1 MFQITH
7 SLKLVLLGLAALTLA
22 ACGGGGEDSVDGGT
36 KLLTCN
42 VPQIPN
48 AAGTACID
56 PPPIKCKAPTV
67 PDAKNETCIVGVDP
81 NAPEPI
87 FFPAAGQA
95 ALFYKR
101 ADGNYEGYRLH
112 TWNND
117 ACSAYKDSSL
127 AASWDNG
134 LVHNGVDPNYGA
146 YWILELKDGVAGV
159 EGACGNFIIH
169 IGTDDAGKEMGGGD
183 QKMPLGPKSDEKFA
197 RMNFTFS
204 GVNSVFEFP
213 LLSLGVSI
221 ANSAAHWLD
230 SNTFVWNVDRAIA
243 SKVQLHH
250 SATADLEIDAD
261 DQLNGQTLALE
272 PTELTEQQKALVPH
286 IADWP
291 AFRTNL
297 TADQAKSVVK
307 NQLVL
312 AAYDAENKLAA
323 ASYVQAAK
331 VLDDLYTKAEAD
343 ADEAT
348 LGVSYQGDTVK
359 VAVWAPTA
367 QSVALKL
374 YNAAKTLTSTQAM
387 SLDTT
392 TGIWSYSGTK
402 ANLDRSF
409 YRFEVKVYHPATKK
423 VETIESTDPYSVSVS
438 TNGRFSQFVNLA
450 DEDLKPEG
458 WATHTIPTVEN
469 PEDIV
474 IYEGH
479 IRDFSIRDASVSE
492 ANRGKYLAFTE
503 TESAP
508 VQHLKKLAE
517 SGVTHFHM
525 LPATD
530 MATVNEDVTKR
541 VEITDTVGDLCK
553 VNANAKVCGVE
564 NDATV
569 LIDLLKSYQPSGELA
584 QQLVND
590 MRATDGFNWG
600 YDPHHFN
607 VPEGSYASSA
617 EGVARIKEMRAMNK
631 ALHEMGLRVVLDV
644 VYNHTNSSAVFD
656 NSVFDKVV
664 PGYYHRYNPTTGTIE
679 RSTCCEN
686 TALEHKMM
694 DKFVKDSLVL
704 LAREYGFDGFRFDI
718 MGHHPKS
725 GILAARDAVTAVDP
739 DTYFYGEG
747 WNFGE
752 VADDRLFEQARQAN
766 MAGTE
771 VGTFNDRI
779 RDSVRSA
786 ALFTGIAED
795 GERQQQNFIEIG
807 LAGTLKDFVIEDYR
821 GIAGPAS
828 DVTWNG
834 QAAGYAQDPAD
845 IINYVSKHDNE
856 AIWDKL
862 QLELHNKG
870 VELSL
875 ENRVRVNSIALAI
888 PLLSQGIPFLQ
899 MGDDLLRSKSLDRN
913 SYDSGDWFNFVDFSK
928 ETNNWNV
935 GLPLAQDNSAN
946 WPTIAAVA
954 TKSSTKA
961 TADDIEYSS
970 AVFNEFLQ
978 IRKSTNLFRLTTG
991 QDVIDR
997 VGFHNIGRNMTAGL
1011 IVMSIDDGTGL
1022 TDLDPEHDAVV
1033 VVINGTSQ
1041 QQSHT
1046 VPTAKGFTLHP
1057 VQAASVDAVVR
1068 EASFD
1073 EAATEGTFT
1082 VPAYT
1087 AAVFVKVQNGDQGEG
1102 LKADAT
1108 MGAPDIAPY
1117 GLTTV
1122 YVRGGMNG
1130 WGETDAMT
1138 YEGEG
1143 VYSATITV
1151 DAGDYEFKVAS
1162 SDWSTVDF
1170 GSADQQVALGTA
1182 KTLTRGASNLKI
1194 TIPKTSS
1201 YTFSVNANDPEA
1213 PVLTVTEY
1221 VPYGETS
1228 VYLRGVG
1235 GDWGTTNEFEYA
1247 GSNIYS
1253 ITLNL
1258 GTGAQSFKVAS
1269 ADWSTVNFGGGAD
1282 VNVTLGTAKTL
1293 ESPGADLRLQLDEA
1307 GNYQFAV
1314 DATDTAAPVLTV
1326 SKVE

>member
-1 MFQITH
+1 MFQITN
-7 SLKLVLLGLAALTLA
+7 SLKLALLGLAALTLA
-22 ACGGGGEDSVDGGT
+22 ACGGGGSDSVEGGT

-81 NAPEPI
+81 NAPAPV
-87 FFPAAGQA
+87 FFPATTQA

-101 ADGNYEGYRLH
+101 ADGNYDGYRLH

-159 EGACGNFIIH
+159 AGACGNFIIH
-169 IGTDDAGKEMGGGD
+169 KGTDDAGKEMGGGD

-213 LLSLGVSI
+213 LLALGVSI
-221 ANSAAHWLD
+221 ADSAAHWLD
-230 SNTFVWNVDRAIA
+230 ASTFVWNIDRAIA
-243 SKVQLHH
+243 TKVQLHH
-250 SATADLEIDAD
+250 SATANLAIDAD
-261 DQLNGQTLALE
+261 DKLNGDTVALE
-272 PTELTEQQKALVPH
+272 ATELTDQQKAMVPH
-286 IADWP
+286 LANWP
-291 AFRTNL
+291 AYRSSMTEAQVKAVL
-297 TADQAKSVVK
+297 K

-312 AAYDAENKLAA
+312 SAYDADNKLSA

-331 VLDDLYTKAEAD
+331 VLDHLYTSGEAD

-348 LGVSYQGDTVK
+348 LGVVYDGNTVK
-359 VAVWAPTA
+359 VSVWAPTA
-367 QSVALKL
+367 QNVALKL
-374 YNAAKTLTSTQAM
+374 YNAAKTLTSTQTM
-387 SLDTT
+387 SLDAA
-392 TGIWSYSGTK
+392 TGIWSYSGIK
-402 ANLDRSF
+402 ANLDRNF
-409 YRFEVKVYHPATKK
+409 YRFEVKAYHPATKK
-423 VETIESTDPYSVSVS
+423 IETVEATDPYSVSLS
-438 TNGRFSQFVNLA
+438 TNGRYSQFVNLA

-458 WATHTIPTVEN
+458 WANQIIPTIEN
-469 PEDIV
+469 PEDTV

-479 IRDFSIRDASVSE
+479 IRDFSIRDTSVSA

-503 TESAP
+503 MDSAP
-508 VQHLKKLAE
+508 VMHLKKLAE

-541 VEITDTVGDLCK
+541 VEITDTVGKLCA
-553 VNANAKVCGVE
+553 VNANAKVCGKE
-564 NDATV
+564 NAATI
-569 LIDLLKSYQPSGELA
+569 LADLLKSYQPSGELA
-584 QQLVND
+584 QQLVAD

-607 VPEGSYASSA
+607 VPEGSYASNP
-617 EGVARIKEMRAMNK
+617 EGVARIKEMRAMNQ
-631 ALHEMGLRVVLDV
+631 ALHEIGLRVVLDV
-644 VYNHTNSSAVFD
+644 VYNHTNSSAIFD
-656 NSVFDKVV
+656 NSVFDKIV
-664 PGYYHRYNPTTGTIE
+664 PGYFHRYNPVSGSIE

-704 LAREYGFDGFRFDI
+704 LAREYSFDGFRFDI
-718 MGHHPKS
+718 MGHHPKA
-725 GILAARDAVTAVDP
+725 GILAAREAVRAVDP

-779 RDSVRSA
+779 RDAVRSA
-786 ALFTGIAED
+786 ALFSDQGED
-795 GERQQQNFIEIG
+795 GEKQQQNFIEIG
-807 LAGTLKDFVIEDYR
+807 LAGTLKDFVLKDYR
-821 GIAGPAS
+821 GNTGTAS
-828 DVTWNG
+828 GVSWNS
-834 QAAGYAQDPAD
+834 QPAGYATDPAD

-862 QLELHNKG
+862 QLELHNAG
-870 VELSL
+870 VDLTL
-875 ENRVRVNSIALAI
+875 ENRVRVNTVALAI

-899 MGDDLLRSKSLDRN
+899 MGDDLLRSKSMDRN

-928 ETNNWNV
+928 ESNNWNV

-946 WPTIAAVA
+946 WATIAAVA
-954 TKSSTKA
+954 TKSNTKA
-961 TADDIEYSS
+961 GPEEIRFSS
-970 AVFNEFLQ
+970 DVFNEFLQ
-978 IRKSTNLFRLTTG
+978 IRKSSPLFRLTTG
-991 QDVIDR
+991 QDVMDR
-997 VGFHNIGRNMTAGL
+997 VGFHNIGKAMKPGL
-1011 IVMSIDDGTGL
+1011 IVMSIDDGIGL
-1022 TDLDPEHDAVV
+1022 TDIDPETDAVV
-1033 VVINGTSQ
+1033 VVINGTSAE
-1041 QQSHT
+1041 QSHK
-1046 VPTAKGFTLHP
+1046 VATAKGFVLHQ
-1057 VQAASVDAVVR
+1057 VQATSADELVQQ
-1068 EASFD
+1068 ASFT

-1087 AAVFVKVQNGDQGEG
+1087 AAVFVKPQQGAQGEG

-1108 MGAPDIAPY
+1108 MGAADIPPY

-1130 WGETDAMT
+1130 WGEVDAMS
-1138 YEGEG
+1138 YDGDG
-1143 VYSATITV
+1143 VYSVSITV
-1151 DAGDYEFKVAS
+1151 AAGDYE
-1162 SDWSTVDF
+1162 
-1170 GSADQQVALGTA
+1170 
-1182 KTLTRGASNLKI
+1182 
-1194 TIPKTSS
+1194 
-1201 YTFSVNANDPEA
+1201 
-1213 PVLTVTEY
+1213 
-1221 VPYGETS
+1221 
-1228 VYLRGVG
+1228 
-1235 GDWGTTNEFEYA
+1235 
-1247 GSNIYS
+1247 
-1253 ITLNL
+1253 
-1258 GTGAQSFKVAS
+1258 FKVAS
-1269 ADWSTVNFGGGAD
+1269 ADWSTVDFGSSAQQVTLGAAKTLSRGASNLKVTFPKTSTYTFTVNAANPEAPQITVAEFVPFGATTVYLRGSMNGWSENSPLQYEGAGVYSLTVNLAAAD
-1282 VNVTLGTAKTL
+1282 HEFKIASADWSTVDFGAADQNVTLGADKTL
-1293 ESPGADLRLQLDEA
+1293 TARGANMKLQITEQADYKFSLNAANPG
-1307 GNYQFAV
+1307 
-1314 DATDTAAPVLTV
+1314 APVL
-1326 SKVE
+1326 KVVKAQ

>member
-1 MFQITH
+1 MFHITN
-7 SLKLVLLGLAALTLA
+7 SLKLALLGLAALTLA

-48 AAGTACID
+48 AAGTACIA

-81 NAPEPI
+81 NAPAPV
-87 FFPAAGQA
+87 FFPGAGQA

-134 LVHNGVDPNYGA
+134 LVHTAVDPNYGA
-146 YWILELKDGVAGV
+146 YWVLELKDGVAGV
-159 EGACGNFIIH
+159 EGACGNFLIH

-230 SNTFVWNVDRAIA
+230 TNTFVWNVDRAIA

-250 SATADLEIDAD
+250 SATANLEIDAD
-261 DQLNGQTLALE
+261 DQLNGDTIVLE
-272 PTELTEQQKALVPH
+272 ETELTDQQKALVPH

-291 AFRTNL
+291 AFRSNM
-297 TADQAKSVVK
+297 TAEQAKSVLK

-312 AAYDAENKLAA
+312 SAYDAENKLST

-331 VLDDLYTKAEAD
+331 VLDDLYTSAEAD

-348 LGVSYQGDTVK
+348 LGVSYEGDAVK
-359 VAVWAPTA
+359 VALWAPTA

-387 SLDTT
+387 TLDAA

-402 ANLDRSF
+402 ANLDRTF
-409 YRFEVKVYHPATKK
+409 YRFEVKVYHPTTKK
-423 VETIESTDPYSVSVS
+423 VETVESTDPYSVSLS

-458 WATHTIPTVEN
+458 WATQTIPTIEN
-469 PEDIV
+469 PEDTV

-479 IRDFSIRDASVSE
+479 IRDFSIRDTSVSE

-503 TESAP
+503 MESAP
-508 VQHLKKLAE
+508 VLHLKKLAE

-541 VEITDTVGDLCK
+541 VEITDTVGELCA
-553 VNANAKVCGVE
+553 VNAAAKVCEDE

-569 LIDLLKSYQPSGELA
+569 LLDLLKSYQPSGELA
-584 QQLVND
+584 QQLVAD

-631 ALHEMGLRVVLDV
+631 ALHDIGLRVVLDV

-656 NSVFDKVV
+656 NSVFDKIV
-664 PGYYHRYNPTTGTIE
+664 PGYFHRYNPTTGMIE

-686 TALEHKMM
+686 TAIEHKMM

-704 LAREYGFDGFRFDI
+704 LAREYSFDGFRFDI
-718 MGHHPKS
+718 MGHHPKA
-725 GILAARDAVTAVDP
+725 GILAARDAVRAVDP

-771 VGTFNDRI
+771 VGTFNDRL

-786 ALFTGIAED
+786 ALFTGKGED
-795 GERQQQNFIEIG
+795 GERQQQNYIEIG
-807 LAGTLKDFVIEDYR
+807 LAGTLKDFIIKDYR
-821 GIAGPAS
+821 GNTGTAS
-828 DVTWNG
+828 SVIWNS
-834 QAAGYAQDPAD
+834 QPAGYATDPAD

-862 QLELHNKG
+862 QLELHNAG
-870 VELSL
+870 VDLSL

-913 SYDSGDWFNFVDFSK
+913 SYDAGDWFNFVDFSK

-946 WPTIAAVA
+946 WATMASVA
-954 TKSSTKA
+954 TKANTKA
-961 TADDIEYSS
+961 AAEDIQFSS
-970 AVFNEFLQ
+970 DVFNEFLQ
-978 IRKSTNLFRLTTG
+978 IRKSSPLFRLTTG
-991 QDVIDR
+991 QDVMQR
-997 VGFHNIGRNMTAGL
+997 VGFHNIGKNLTPGL

-1022 TDLDPEHDAVV
+1022 ADLDPDHDAVV
-1033 VVINGTSQ
+1033 VVINGTATE
-1041 QQSHT
+1041 QSHE
-1046 VPTAKGFTLHP
+1046 VATAKGFVLHQ
-1057 VQAASVDAVVR
+1057 VQQASADSQVQD
-1068 EASFD
+1068 ASFA

-1087 AAVFVKVQNGDQGEG
+1087 AAVFVKPQNGAQGEG

-1108 MGAPDIAPY
+1108 LGAADIPPY
-1117 GLTTV
+1117 ELTTI
-1122 YVRGGMNG
+1122 YVRGAMNG
-1130 WGETDAMT
+1130 WGETDAMS
-1138 YEGEG
+1138 YDGDG
-1143 VYSATITV
+1143 VYSASITIA
-1151 DAGDYEFKVAS
+1151 AGDYEFKIAS
-1162 SDWSTVDF
+1162 ANWSTVDF
-1170 GSADQQVALGTA
+1170 GSADQQVTLGAA
-1182 KTLTRGASNLKI
+1182 KTLSRGGSNLKI
-1194 TIPKTSS
+1194 TIPKTST
-1201 YTFSVNANDPEA
+1201 YTFRVNAIAPEA
-1213 PVLTVTEY
+1213 PVLTVTEF
-1221 VPYGETS
+1221 VPYGETT
-1228 VYLRGVG
+1228 VYLRGNMNG
-1235 GDWGTTNEFEYA
+1235 WGEINPLQYEGA
-1247 GSNIYS
+1247 GVYS
-1253 ITLNL
+1253 VTLNL
-1258 GTGAQSFKVAS
+1258 AVSADHEFKIAS
-1269 ADWSTVNFGGGAD
+1269 ADWSTVDFGSADQAVSLDTDKVLTRGGSNLKLPITEQAD
-1282 VNVTLGTAKTL
+1282 YKVTLT
-1293 ESPGADLRLQLDEA
+1293 
-1307 GNYQFAV
+1307 
-1314 DATDTAAPVLTV
+1314 ATDTAAPVLKVT
-1326 SKVE
+1326 KVE

>member
-1 MFQITH
+1 MFQITN
-7 SLKLVLLGLAALTLA
+7 SLKLALLGLAALTLA
-22 ACGGGGEDSVDGGT
+22 ACGGGSDSVEGGT

-56 PPPIKCKAPTV
+56 PPPIKCPAPTV

-81 NAPEPI
+81 NAPDPV
-87 FFPAAGQA
+87 FFPGSGQA

-101 ADGNYEGYRLH
+101 ADGNYTGYRLH

-117 ACSAYKDSSL
+117 ACNAYKDSSL

-146 YWILELKDGVAGV
+146 YWILELKDGAAGV
-159 EGACGNFIIH
+159 AGACGNFLIH

-183 QKMPLGPKSDEKFA
+183 QKMPLAPKADEKFA

-213 LLSLGVSI
+213 LLSLGVSVSD
-221 ANSAAHWLD
+221 SAAHWID
-230 SNTFVWNVDRAIA
+230 ASTFVWNVDRAIA
-243 SKVQLHH
+243 TKVQLHH
-250 SATADLEIDAD
+250 SATADLKIDAD
-261 DQLNGQTLALE
+261 SKLNGTTVVLE
-272 PTELTEQQKALVPH
+272 ETQLTDAQKALVPH
-286 IADWP
+286 LASW
-291 AFRTNL
+291 AAYKNTL
-297 TADQAKSVVK
+297 TADQVKSVLK

-312 AAYDAENKLAA
+312 AAYDAENKLSA

-331 VLDDLYTKAEAD
+331 VLDDVYTKGTAD

-348 LGVSYQGDTVK
+348 LGVTYSGDAVK
-359 VAVWAPTA
+359 ASLWAPTA
-367 QSVALKL
+367 QSVALKV
-374 YNAAKTLTSTQAM
+374 YNSAKTLTSTQNM
-387 SLDTT
+387 TLDSA

-402 ANLDRSF
+402 ASLDRQF

-423 VETIESTDPYSVSVS
+423 VETVEATDPYSVSLA
-438 TNGRFSQFVNLA
+438 TNGRFSQFVNLSDA
-450 DEDLKPEG
+450 DLKPEG
-458 WATHTIPTVEN
+458 WANQTIPTITN
-469 PEDIV
+469 PEDTV

-479 IRDFSIRDASVSE
+479 IRDFSIRDTTVSE

-503 TESAP
+503 MDSAP

-530 MATVNEDVTKR
+530 MATVNEDASKR
-541 VEITDTVGDLCK
+541 VDITDTVGELCAINTTAK
-553 VNANAKVCGVE
+553 ICGKENA
-564 NDATV
+564 ATV
-569 LIDLLKSYQPSGELA
+569 LVDLLKSYQPSGELA
-584 QQLVND
+584 QQLVAD

-631 ALHEMGLRVVLDV
+631 ALHDIGMRVVLDV

-664 PGYYHRYNPTTGTIE
+664 PGYFHRYSPTSGSIE

-704 LAREYGFDGFRFDI
+704 LAREYSFDGFRFDI
-718 MGHHPKS
+718 MGHHPKA
-725 GILAARDAVTAVDP
+725 GILAARDAVRAVDP

-786 ALFTGIAED
+786 ALFNPEGSD
-795 GERQQQNFIEIG
+795 GDRQQQNYIEIG
-807 LAGTLKDFVIEDYR
+807 LAGTLKDYVLKDYLGNTGTASGVI
-821 GIAGPAS
+821 
-828 DVTWNG
+828 WNG
-834 QAAGYAQDPAD
+834 QAAGYADDPAD

-862 QLELHNKG
+862 QLELHNAG
-870 VELSL
+870 IELTL

-899 MGDDLLRSKSLDRN
+899 MGDDLLRSKSMDRN
-913 SYDSGDWFNFVDFSK
+913 SYDAGDWFNFVDFSK
-928 ETNNWNV
+928 ESNNWNV

-946 WPTIAAVA
+946 WPVIAEVA

-961 TADDIEYSS
+961 ATDEIQFSS
-970 AVFNEFLQ
+970 DLFNEFLQ
-978 IRKSTNLFRLTTG
+978 IRKSSNLFRLTTG
-991 QDVIDR
+991 QDVMAR
-997 VGFHNIGRNMTAGL
+997 VGFHNIGKTLTPGL
-1011 IVMSIDDGTGL
+1011 IVMSIDDGAGL
-1022 TDLDPEHDAVV
+1022 TDLDPDHDAVV
-1033 VVINGTSQ
+1033 VIINGTSEQ
-1041 QQSHT
+1041 LSHK
-1046 VPTAKGFTLHP
+1046 VPTAKGFELHP
-1057 VQAASVDAVVR
+1057 VQAASVDVNVQD
-1068 EASFD
+1068 ASFS

-1087 AAVFVKVQNGDQGEG
+1087 AAVFVKPQDGAQGDG

-1130 WGETDAMT
+1130 WGETDAMN
-1138 YEGEG
+1138 YDGEG
-1143 VYSATITV
+1143 VYSAKITIN
-1151 DAGDYEFKVAS
+1151 AGDYEFKVAS
-1162 SDWSTVDF
+1162 SDWSAVDF
-1170 GSADQQVALGTA
+1170 GSASQQVTLAES
-1182 KTLTRGASNLKI
+1182 KTLSRGGSNLKI

-1201 YTFSVNANDPEA
+1201 YVFSLNANNPEA
-1213 PVLTVTEY
+1213 PVITVTEY
-1221 VPYGETS
+1221 VPYGATS

-1235 GDWGTTNEFEYA
+1235 GDWGTTNKFDYSGA
-1247 GSNIYS
+1247 NIYS

-1258 GTGAQSFKVAS
+1258 NSGSQSFKVAS
-1269 ADWSTVNFGGGAD
+1269 EDWATVNFGGGSD
-1282 VNVTLGTAKTL
+1282 VNVTLGTAKML
-1293 ESPGADLRLQLDEA
+1293 ESPGADLKLQLDQA
-1307 GNYQFAV
+1307 GQYKFDV
-1314 DATDTAAPVLTV
+1314 DASDVAVPVLKVT
-1326 SKVE
+1326 KVE

>member
-1 MFQITH
+1 MFQIIN
-7 SLKLVLLGLAALTLA
+7 SLKLALLGLAALTLA
-22 ACGGGGEDSVDGGT
+22 ACGGGGEDSVEGGT

-48 AAGTACID
+48 ATGTACID

-67 PDAKNETCIVGVDP
+67 PDAKNESCIVGVDP
-81 NAPEPI
+81 NAPEPA
-87 FFPAAGQA
+87 FFPAPGQA

-101 ADGNYEGYRLH
+101 ADGNYNGYRLH

-117 ACSAYKDSSL
+117 ACDAYKDSSL

-134 LVHNGVDPNYGA
+134 LVHTAVDPNYGA
-146 YWILELKDGVAGV
+146 YWVLELKDGVAGV
-159 EGACGNFIIH
+159 EGACGNFLIH

-213 LLSLGVSI
+213 LLALGVSI

-230 SNTFVWNVDRAIA
+230 ANTFVWNVDRTMAT
-243 SKVQLHH
+243 KVQLHH
-250 SATADLEIDAD
+250 SANADLAIDD
-261 DQLNGQTLALE
+261 DDKLNGQTLVLE
-272 PTELTEQQKALVPH
+272 ETELTDAQKAKVPH
-286 IADWP
+286 LADWP
-291 AFRTNL
+291 AYRSTM
-297 TADQAKSVVK
+297 TAEQAKTIVK

-312 AAYDAENKLAA
+312 SAHDAENKLAA

-331 VLDDLYTKAEAD
+331 VLDDLYTSGDDD

-348 LGVSYQGDTVK
+348 LGLSYQGDTIT
-359 VAVWAPTA
+359 VALWAPTA
-367 QSVALKL
+367 RTVALKL
-374 YNAAKTLTSTQAM
+374 YNAAKTLTATQAM
-387 SLDTT
+387 TLDAK
-392 TGIWSYSGTK
+392 TGIWSYSGSK
-402 ANLDRSF
+402 ANLDRNF
-409 YRFEVKVYHPATKK
+409 YRFEVTVYHPATKK
-423 VETIESTDPYSVSVS
+423 VETVESTDPYSVSLS

-458 WATHTIPTVEN
+458 WASRTIPTVKN
-469 PEDIV
+469 PEDTV

-479 IRDFSIRDASVSE
+479 IRDFSIRDTSVSE

-503 TESAP
+503 MDSAP
-508 VQHLKKLAE
+508 VMHLKKLAE

-541 VEITDTVGDLCK
+541 VEITDTVGELCA
-553 VNANAKVCGVE
+553 VNAAAKVCGQE
-564 NDATV
+564 NAATV
-569 LIDLLKSYQPSGELA
+569 LLDLLKSYQPSGELA
-584 QQLVND
+584 QQLVAD

-607 VPEGSYASSA
+607 VPEGSYASNP
-617 EGVARIKEMRAMNK
+617 EGVARIKEMRAMNQ
-631 ALHEMGLRVVLDV
+631 ALQEVGLRVVLDV
-644 VYNHTNSSAVFD
+644 VYNHTNSSAVFE

-704 LAREYGFDGFRFDI
+704 LAREYGFDGFRFDV
-718 MGHHPKS
+718 MGHHPKAD
-725 GILAARDAVTAVDP
+725 ILAARELVRAVDP

-779 RDSVRSA
+779 RDAVRSA
-786 ALFTGIAED
+786 ALFTEKNED
-795 GERQQQNFIEIG
+795 GDRQQQNYIEIG
-807 LAGTLKDFVIEDYR
+807 LAGSLKDFVLEDHR
-821 GIAGPAS
+821 GNTGMAS
-828 DVTWNG
+828 GVNWNS
-834 QAAGYAQDPAD
+834 QPAGYAEDPAD

-862 QLELHNKG
+862 QLELHNAG
-870 VELSL
+870 VDLSL
-875 ENRVRVNSIALAI
+875 ENRVRVNNIALAI
-888 PLLSQGIPFLQ
+888 PVLSQGIPFLQ

-913 SYDSGDWFNFVDFSK
+913 SYDAGDWFNFVDFTK
-928 ETNNWNV
+928 ESNNWNI
-935 GLPLAQDNSAN
+935 GLPLAQDNRAN
-946 WPTIAAVA
+946 WSVMAAV
-954 TKSSTKA
+954 STKA
-961 TADDIEYSS
+961 NAKAGRDEIEFSS
-970 AVFNEFLQ
+970 DLFNEFLN
-978 IRKSTNLFRLTTG
+978 IRKSSNLFRLTTG
-991 QDVIDR
+991 QDVIER
-997 VGFHNIGRNMTAGL
+997 LGFHNIGKNLTPGL

-1022 TDLDPEHDAVV
+1022 TDVDPEHDAVV
-1033 VVINGTSQ
+1033 VVINGTSEQ
-1041 QQSHT
+1041 LSHA
-1046 VPTAKGFTLHP
+1046 VPTAKGFELHP
-1057 VQAASVDAVVR
+1057 VQVASADLMVQ
-1068 EASFD
+1068 EASFR

-1087 AAVFVKVQNGDQGEG
+1087 AAVFVKPQNGAQGEG

-1108 MGAPDIAPY
+1108 MGAPDFAPY

-1122 YVRGGMNG
+1122 YVRGAMNG
-1130 WGETDAMT
+1130 WGETDAMS
-1138 YEGEG
+1138 YIGDG
-1143 VYSATITV
+1143 VYSATITIA
-1151 DAGDYEFKVAS
+1151 AGDYEFKVAS
-1162 SDWSTVDF
+1162 ADWSTVDF
-1170 GSADQQVALGTA
+1170 GSGNQQVTLGAA
-1182 KTLTRGASNLKI
+1182 KTLSRGGSNLKI

-1201 YTFSVNANDPEA
+1201 YTFTVNAASAEA
-1213 PVLTVTEY
+1213 PVITVTEY
-1221 VPYGETS
+1221 VPYGATT
-1228 VYLRGVG
+1228 VYLRGSLNG
-1235 GDWGTTNEFEYA
+1235 WSENNPLQYDGDGVYSVTVNLAVAEHEFK
-1247 GSNIYS
+1247 I
-1253 ITLNL
+1253 
-1258 GTGAQSFKVAS
+1258 AS
-1269 ADWSTVNFGGGAD
+1269 ADWSTVDFGSAD
-1282 VNVTLGTAKTL
+1282 QSVTLNTDKTL
-1293 ESPGADLRLQLDEA
+1293 TRGAPNLKLQIAEQAD
-1307 GNYQFAV
+1307 YKFSFR
-1314 DATDTAAPVLTV
+1314 ATDPTAPLLRV